1 MAQKPFKLIVGLG
14 NPGPEHA
21 MDRHNVGYWFVDAL
35 ADAAGAR
42 FKNERKYHGDICRIG
57 VDDHEVRMLK
67 PTTYMNRSGQAT
79 QALASYLKIQPGE
92 ILVVHDDL
100 DLSAG
105 DVRLKYGG
113 GHGGHNG
120 LRDVI
125 RHLGKDFCRAR
136 IGISHPGHK
145 DDVIDY
151 VLKRASS
158 EDEDKI
164 IDAIR
169 DLASVLPVFL
179 NDGEQAAMKK
189 LHSRGTKPKPYKKA
203 ATDSTDGNSKD

>member
-1 MAQKPFKLIVGLG
+1 MAQDTFKLIVGLG

-42 FKNERKYHGDICRIG
+42 FKSERKYHADICRFRI
-57 VDDHEVRMLK
+57 DDKELRLLK
-67 PTTYMNRSGQAT
+67 PTTYMNRSGQAI
-79 QALASYLKIQPGE
+79 QALVSYLKIHPME
-92 ILVVHDDL
+92 ILIVHDEL
-100 DLSAG
+100 DLPAG
-105 DVRLKYGG
+105 DVRLKFGG

-125 RHLGKDFCRAR
+125 HHLGRDFLRAR

-158 EDEDKI
+158 VDEGKI

-169 DLASVLPVFL
+169 DLASVLPILL

-203 ATDSTDGNSKD
+203 ATDSESKD